1 MFYRLT
7 TLKALETYSSD
18 TTEIIDIN
26 VADPIT
32 FILIHL
38 GVYGNGDLNT
48 AHPISCL
55 TKIEIVDGSDV
66 IFSLTGKEAAALDF
80 YHNKGLIRSPWNT
93 ALENTWTDQFIGLNF
108 GRYMWDPELAL
119 DPRKF
124 TNLQLKLTL
133 DIDAGGNDADQ
144 NRLRVQAALF
154 DQKAVTPIGVLM
166 QKEIK
171 DYAMASLAHEYT
183 DLPTDYPYRK
193 FLMRCQSSGHEP
205 RALVR
210 NIKLSEDI
218 DKRIIVDHGSEEIMR
233 AIAINTPMIKEHWFI
248 PIDTA
253 VRYLYCTPT
262 TRVAATGSIW
272 AQTVS
277 AGDLAFYN
285 GDGGQLEL
293 YAATGAQNVQVMV
306 EGWCPH
312 GVWEIPMG
320 IQDDIDDWYDVSKVG
335 SLKADIESRS
345 AADSSDSVQ
354 IFLQQLRKYA

>member
-1 MFYRLT
+1 M
-7 TLKALETYSSD
+7 
-18 TTEIIDIN
+18 
-26 VADPIT
+26 
-32 FILIHL
+32 
-38 GVYGNGDLNT
+38 
-48 AHPISCL
+48 
-55 TKIEIVDGSDV
+55 
-66 IFSLTGKEAAALDF
+66 AAALDF
-80 YHNKGLIRSPWNT
+80 YHNNGLIRSPWNT
-93 ALENTWTDQFIGLNF
+93 ALTDTWTDQFIGLNF
-108 GRYMWDPELAL
+108 GRFMWDPQLAL

-133 DIDAGGNDADQ
+133 DIDAGGNAADQ

-154 DQKAVTPIGVLM
+154 DQKAITPIGVLM

-210 NIKLSEDI
+210 NIKLSEDV

-233 AIAINTPMIKEHWFI
+233 SIAINTPMIKEHWFI

-272 AQTVS
+272 AQTVT

-285 GDGGQLEL
+285 GDGGQLEM
-293 YAATGAQNVQVMV
+293 YAVTGAQNVQVMV

-320 IQDDIDDWYDVSKVG
+320 IQDDIDDWYDVTKVG

-345 AADSSDSVQ
+345 AADSTDSVQ

>member
-1 MFYRLT
+1 MNYRLT
-7 TLKALETYSSD
+7 TLKALETFSSD

-26 VADPIT
+26 VADPIS
-32 FILIHL
+32 FILVQL

-48 AHPISCL
+48 GHPISCL

-66 IFSLTGKEAAALDF
+66 IFSLSGKEAAALDF

-108 GRYMWDPELAL
+108 GRYLWDPELAL

-133 DIDAGGNDADQ
+133 DIDAGGNAADQ
-144 NRLRVQAALF
+144 NRLRVEAALF

-210 NIKLSEDI
+210 NIKLSEDV
-218 DKRIIVDHGSEEIMR
+218 DKRIIVDHGSEDIMR
-233 AIAINTPMIKEHWFI
+233 SIAINTPMIKEHWFI
-248 PIDTA
+248 PVHTD

-272 AQTVS
+272 AESVS

-285 GDGGQLEL
+285 GDGGRLDI

-320 IQDDIDDWYDVSKVG
+320 LQDVIDDWYDVTKVG

-345 AADSSDSVQ
+345 AADSTDSVQ